1 VWLCSLVA
9 PCHLEEDL
17 MCGGEEGQ
25 VSAENRA
32 EFCSQI
38 TIICAVVFAR
48 LESIVRR
55 RMIAMRTCNERKWRS
70 GKPLPKSL
78 REVCVGYDH
87 GLVKFRARREAYR
100 AERQLAEFQVVQ
112 VGTLDAQVRFHCFLQ
127 GADRN
132 SGESETIDV
141 DFYLSIPEFR
151 KASKLLQG
159 IRLKRDKRG
168 VLRVRRWK

>member
-1 VWLCSLVA
+1 
-9 PCHLEEDL
+9 
-17 MCGGEEGQ
+17 
-25 VSAENRA
+25 
-32 EFCSQI
+32 
-38 TIICAVVFAR
+38 
-48 LESIVRR
+48 
-55 RMIAMRTCNERKWRS
+55 MIAVRASNERKWGS
-70 GKPLPKSL
+70 GKPLPKSF
-78 REVCVGYDH
+78 REVCVGYDY

-100 AERQLAEFQVVQ
+100 AEGQLAEFQLVQ

-159 IRLKRDKRG
+159 IRLKRDRRG